1 MATLR
6 TVTVTT
12 LDLPELVL
20 YQTLR
25 RLDEH
30 ERAGVLVATNVKV
43 VKRLLASPF
52 AVESALLTPAW
63 LETLRP
69 LLEARPEAELPVYLG
84 DKALL
89 EQITGYTLH
98 QGALAVGRIPPQP
111 GLDALLQRAPRPW
124 LLTAVDGIASAE
136 NLGAIVR
143 NAAAFGT
150 DALVVGE
157 TCGSPFQRRAVSGSM
172 GTIFSQPVAQV
183 ADLPSTLR
191 DLQRRG
197 VRCVAAHL
205 GPGTLPLREVDLRGA
220 RTGPVDELDP
230 EVAHLLHEAPCEIL
244 RPPSAAHALDGR
256 VGDLVGEH
264 LRGDR
269 PRCPQSGS
277 GSRETPAAPPAAS
290 RSPGHRGGAPLRRR
304 GG

>member
-1 MATLR
+1 MVPVSSLEM
-6 TVTVTT
+6 
-12 LDLPELVL
+12 PELSL

-63 LETLRP
+63 LDTLRP
-69 LLEARPEAELPVYLG
+69 LLAARPEAELPVYVG
-84 DKALL
+84 DKVLL

-111 GLDALLQRAPRPW
+111 GLDTLLRHAPRPW
-124 LLTAVDGIASAE
+124 LIAAVDGIASAE

-150 DALVVGE
+150 HALVVGE

-172 GTIFSQPVAQV
+172 GTIFSQPAAQV
-183 ADLPSTLR
+183 PNLVETLHDLR
-191 DLQRRG
+191 RRG

-205 GPGTLPLREVDLRGA
+205 GEGTLPLREVDLRGDVCVVLGA
-220 RTGPVDELDP
+220 EGPGLSPAVLAACDVRA
-230 EVAHLLHEAPCEIL
+230 EVPMPSHMNSLNVA
-244 RPPSAAHALDGR
+244 SAAAVFLYEACR
-256 VGDLVGEH
+256 Q
-264 LRGDR
+264 RG
-269 PRCPQSGS
+269 
-277 GSRETPAAPPAAS
+277 
-290 RSPGHRGGAPLRRR
+290 
-304 GG
+304 